1 MFMKVVV
8 GFEGGDGSRKATW
21 HKFVEP
27 GLGTMKEIVRG
38 GQGGGGVAVPAERV
52 PSH

>member
-1 MFMKVVV
+1 MKVVV

-38 GQGGGGVAVPAERV
+38 GVAVPAERV